1 MLGVMVVGASSVS
14 VKMLKSIVNM
24 SFHIVCNV

>member
-14 VKMLKSIVNM
+14 VKMLKEYSEHEFSYSM
-24 SFHIVCNV
+24 